1 MHPRHLQESKRLS
14 AQPLEA
20 LVSSSPQFVKRR
32 SVVGNGNSLSS
43 AQQPSLQPKALIG
56 QLVSQAST
64 CCGKRDSPAGHFSFT
79 CNGSANIT
87 SEKQS
92 DQAVAATTFQFKVN
106 GPWNKVPQ
114 PHHGS
119 PMQQVQG
126 LATIHDTVV
135 VPIVHEGV
143 QSVLASLPGEQNL
156 IFSCP

>member
-1 MHPRHLQESKRLS
+1 MATFCQPCQLLKIFINCHLNHQRLFIVLVIVFLVFCRCTLAIYKQESKRLS
-14 AQPLEA
+14 AQALEA
-20 LVSSSPQFVKRR
+20 LVSSSPQCVKRR

-106 GPWNKVPQ
+106 GP
-114 PHHGS
+114 
-119 PMQQVQG
+119 
-126 LATIHDTVV
+126 
-135 VPIVHEGV
+135 
-143 QSVLASLPGEQNL
+143 
-156 IFSCP
+156 